1 MEKRRVGGNMNL
13 YPKLYLNNVT
23 EITTQMLNQYQ
34 IKGIILDVDN
44 TLIDYDKVLIEGLEQ
59 WIDKIKKEKM
69 KLCIVSNSN
78 DKNKVE
84 TIAKKLDIPYFYL
97 AMKPLKGGFKKA
109 QELLQLE
116 SKNIAVVGDQILTDV
131 WGANRCD
138 MFSILVK
145 PINEKDIFITKIKR
159 PLENKII
166 EKIEKQQRK
175 RRK

>member
-1 MEKRRVGGNMNL
+1 MNL

-44 TLIDYDKVLIEGLEQ
+44 TLVDYDKVPLEGLEQ
-59 WIDKIKKEKM
+59 WTDNTKKEKI

-109 QELLQLE
+109 QKLLQLE

-131 WGANRCD
+131 WGANRCN

-159 PLENKII
+159 PIENKII
-166 EKIEKQQRK
+166 KKIIEQQK
-175 RRK
+175 NSNQ